1 MACPPGINRFGFS
14 DDVGLCYGHR
24 VAGKPPQPMIGDHVQ
39 VSRSA
44 FPPRSSASPAPVI
57 APSASCGCGTASP
70 HPSAGT
76 GGRPRREPQA
86 AARAA
91 PTTPPRPKSPGTTT
105 PPACGSSGPHV
116 HSQAGQ
122 APAPSSCSSGSP
134 AGRNELTPGQRR
146 SSCLAA
152 PGQRPG
158 AIANCP
164 VPVALKMLLQLAG
177 RNIRQLTDI
186 EPPPARRRANT
197 LPRARR
203 DPHRPLPPWAAA
215 PDRVRAFGLRRS
227 CAGGAC
233 LASAAIPDTPAFP

>member
-1 MACPPGINRFGFS
+1 MTATCEMSVRRPRQFCSTACVWAVSSRRQPG
-14 DDVGLCYGHR
+14 
-24 VAGKPPQPMIGDHVQ
+24 AGRALPGAVQ
-39 VSRSA
+39 VSRIA
-44 FPPRSSASPAPVI
+44 LLPGSSVFPAPVI
-57 APSASCGCGTASP
+57 APCASDRCGTASP

-76 GGRPRREPQA
+76 GAGRPRREPPA

-158 AIANCP
+158 AIANPPDACCTKN
-164 VPVALKMLLQLAG
+164 VAA
-177 RNIRQLTDI
+177 TC
-186 EPPPARRRANT
+186 
-197 LPRARR
+197 
-203 DPHRPLPPWAAA
+203 RPKHPSA
-215 PDRVRAFGLRRS
+215 DRY
-227 CAGGAC
+227 
-233 LASAAIPDTPAFP
+233 